1 MNEKEIRERIERFL
15 KKTARNVVVPASV
28 GLGLSLSGCDNNAL
42 HASAADAG
50 RDVAAQSP
58 DGADAALG
66 PDLPIS
72 TLPYL
77 VFLPPPDAALET
89 TASLPDAELDA
100 TPMDATPID
109 LRAEMPAPPPPYLI
123 VLPDVDNPTL
133 GPAAPLPLPP
143 AKTR

>member
-28 GLGLSLSGCDNNAL
+28 GLGLSLSGCDSNAL
-42 HASAADAG
+42 HARAADAG
-50 RDVAAQSP
+50 RDVAAQS
-58 DGADAALG
+58 DVGADATGG
-66 PDLPIS
+66 PDFPNVS
-72 TLPYL
+72 PPYL
-77 VFLPPPDAALET
+77 YLQPPDAALET

-100 TPMDATPID
+100 TPTDATPID

-123 VLPDVDNPTL
+123 VLPAVDNPTL